1 MQFDMP
7 RTEIT
12 FAADYLDL
20 PIRQNEE
27 TLEDFESSTGPTSG
41 EIQKYQFTDFTNP

>member
-1 MQFDMP
+1 MNVQPMQMSMMPCSSPVMQFDMP
-7 RTEIT
+7 RTGNP

-27 TLEDFESSTGPTSG
+27 TLEEF
-41 EIQKYQFTDFTNP
+41 